1 MDYGSFILGAW
12 MHLRGPCLI
21 SHRCLCTFWVPI
33 CSPAPTRAGRAGPG
47 WRQAPAEEEPIYFAF
62 HSRSLPRAQRNPPRK
77 ERSEGRINLLNN
89 KNPAHLLMKCND
101 LETCKMDRAVARSH
115 SP

>member
-1 MDYGSFILGAW
+1 MVASSWVLGCTSGGPASSPTGVCAHFGSPFVHLHPPELAEQALAGGRRPPRRDPFILHSTAEAS
-12 MHLRGPCLI
+12 P
-21 SHRCLCTFWVPI
+21 VP
-33 CSPAPTRAGRAGPG
+33 S
-47 WRQAPAEEEPIYFAF
+47 E
-62 HSRSLPRAQRNPPRK
+62 NPPRK

-101 LETCKMDRAVARSH
+101 LETCKMDRAVTRSR